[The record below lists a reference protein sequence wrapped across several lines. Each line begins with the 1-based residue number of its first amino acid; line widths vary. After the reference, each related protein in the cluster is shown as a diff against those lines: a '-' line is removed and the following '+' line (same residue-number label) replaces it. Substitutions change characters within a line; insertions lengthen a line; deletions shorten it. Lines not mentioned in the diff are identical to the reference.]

1 MSLHKGVTF
10 AQVNIFRHTNMER
23 EMIQNQGSEPVLASR
38 TGQLICARDMAM
50 QKFEEGMRLISEASE
65 LCGLSLFTSRIMQPN
80 VFGLPASLDRT
91 IEEGRKE
98 IDRKTWK
105 SLFEE
110 TGMDRYWNQKQ
121 KEAFNESL
129 RIDPPVASLEIVKGT
144 LRLALANRRDT
155 LAEGFVDVLNKLDRS
170 FKSNARQY
178 TMPKKFVLRGIF
190 PGVNALR
197 YNGFSQDNHFCLRD
211 FENVVC
217 ICSDT
222 PTPVTGGGLSMVD
235 RLTALRQTA
244 FTGEV
249 TDENGWR
256 CRLFENGNVHIFIDN
271 ISLLNALNDLI
282 SVYFANQLPAT
293 GKK

>member
-1 MSLHKGVTF
+1 MT
-10 AQVNIFRHTNMER
+10 
-23 EMIQNQGSEPVLASR
+23 QNQGSEPVPASR
-38 TGQLICARDMAM
+38 TGQLISARDMAM

-80 VFGLPASLDRT
+80 AFGLPSSLDRT

-105 SLFEE
+105 RLFEE
-110 TGMDRYWNQKQ
+110 TGMDRYWNHKQ

-129 RIDPPVASLEIVKGT
+129 RTDPPVASLEIVKGT
-144 LRLALANRRDT
+144 LQHALANRRT
-155 LAEGFVDVLNKLDRS
+155 PLQKVSLMFSTSLTEVSKAMPGNIQCQ
-170 FKSNARQY
+170 KSL
-178 TMPKKFVLRGIF
+178 FFGDF
-190 PGVNALR
+190 SGVNVLR

-211 FENVVC
+211 FENIVC

-222 PTPVTGGGLSMVD
+222 PTPATGGGLSMVD
-235 RLTALRQTA
+235 RLTAMRNTE

-249 TDENGWR
+249 SDENGWR
-256 CRLFENGNVHIFIDN
+256 CRLFENGNVHICIDS

-282 SVYFANQLPAT
+282 SIYFANQLPAA
-293 GKK
+293 GKNDD

>member
-1 MSLHKGVTF
+1 MT
-10 AQVNIFRHTNMER
+10 
-23 EMIQNQGSEPVLASR
+23 QNQGSEPVPASR
-38 TGQLICARDMAM
+38 TGQLISARDMAM

-80 VFGLPASLDRT
+80 AFGLPSSLDRT

-105 SLFEE
+105 RLFEE
-110 TGMDRYWNQKQ
+110 TGMDRYWNHKQ

-129 RIDPPVASLEIVKGT
+129 RTDPPVASLEIVKGT
-144 LRLALANRRDT
+144 LQHALANRRDT

-178 TMPKKFVLRGIF
+178 TMPKKLVLRGIF
-190 PGVNALR
+190 PGVNVLR

-211 FENVVC
+211 FENIVC

-222 PTPVTGGGLSMVD
+222 PTPATGGGLSMVD
-235 RLTALRQTA
+235 RLTAMRNTE

-249 TDENGWR
+249 SDENGWR
-256 CRLFENGNVHIFIDN
+256 CRLFENGNVHIVSASDIRR
-271 ISLLNALNDLI
+271 
-282 SVYFANQLPAT
+282 
-293 GKK
+293 

>member
-1 MSLHKGVTF
+1 MLGGADNPNGELPSY
-10 AQVNIFRHTNMER
+10 I
-23 EMIQNQGSEPVLASR
+23 
-38 TGQLICARDMAM
+38 TGAD
-50 QKFEEGMRLISEASE
+50 
-65 LCGLSLFTSRIMQPN
+65 
-80 VFGLPASLDRT
+80 

-105 SLFEE
+105 RLFEE
-110 TGMDRYWNQKQ
+110 TGMDRYWNHKQ

-129 RIDPPVASLEIVKGT
+129 RTDPPVASLEIVKGT
-144 LRLALANRRDT
+144 LQHALANRRDT

-178 TMPKKFVLRGIF
+178 TMPKKLVLRGIF
-190 PGVNALR
+190 PGVNVLR

-211 FENVVC
+211 FENIVC

-222 PTPVTGGGLSMVD
+222 PTPATGGGLSMVD
-235 RLTALRQTA
+235 RLTAMRNTE

-249 TDENGWR
+249 SDENGWR
-256 CRLFENGNVHIFIDN
+256 CRLFENGNVHICIDS

-282 SVYFANQLPAT
+282 SIYFANQLPAA

>member
-1 MSLHKGVTF
+1 
-10 AQVNIFRHTNMER
+10 
-23 EMIQNQGSEPVLASR
+23 
-38 TGQLICARDMAM
+38 M

-80 VFGLPASLDRT
+80 AFGLPSSLDRT

-105 SLFEE
+105 RLFEE
-110 TGMDRYWNQKQ
+110 TGMDRYWNHKQ
-121 KEAFNESL
+121 KKPLTNPFVRIRPSL
-129 RIDPPVASLEIVKGT
+129 PEIVKGT
-144 LRLALANRRDT
+144 LQHALANRRDT

-170 FKSNARQY
+170 FKSNAAIY
-178 TMPKKFVLRGIF
+178 NAKKLVLRGF
-190 PGVNALR
+190 FRVNVLR

-211 FENVVC
+211 FENIVC

-222 PTPVTGGGLSMVD
+222 PTPATGGGLSMVD
-235 RLTALRQTA
+235 RLTAMRNTE

-249 TDENGWR
+249 SDENGWR
-256 CRLFENGNVHIFIDN
+256 CRLFENGNVHICIDS

-282 SVYFANQLPAT
+282 SIYFANQLPAA
-293 GKK
+293 GKMMIENDKEKA

>member
-1 MSLHKGVTF
+1 LKETTCWVERTIQM
-10 AQVNIFRHTNMER
+10 VNY
-23 EMIQNQGSEPVLASR
+23 
-38 TGQLICARDMAM
+38 
-50 QKFEEGMRLISEASE
+50 RLISLA
-65 LCGLSLFTSRIMQPN
+65 LT
-80 VFGLPASLDRT
+80 SLDRT

-105 SLFEE
+105 RLFEE
-110 TGMDRYWNQKQ
+110 TGMDRYWNHKQ

-129 RIDPPVASLEIVKGT
+129 RTDPPVASLEIVKGT
-144 LRLALANRRDT
+144 LQHALANRRDT

-178 TMPKKFVLRGIF
+178 TMPKKLVLRGIF
-190 PGVNALR
+190 PGVNVLR

-211 FENVVC
+211 FENIVC

-222 PTPVTGGGLSMVD
+222 PTPATGGGLSMVD
-235 RLTALRQTA
+235 RLTAMRNTE

-249 TDENGWR
+249 SDENGWR
-256 CRLFENGNVHIFIDN
+256 CRLFENGNVHICIDS

-282 SVYFANQLPAT
+282 SIYFANQLPAA

>member
-1 MSLHKGVTF
+1 MT
-10 AQVNIFRHTNMER
+10 
-23 EMIQNQGSEPVLASR
+23 QNQGSEPVPASR
-38 TGQLICARDMAM
+38 TGQLISARDMAM

-80 VFGLPASLDRT
+80 AFGLPSSLDRT

-105 SLFEE
+105 RLFEE
-110 TGMDRYWNQKQ
+110 IGMDRYWNHKQ

-129 RIDPPVASLEIVKGT
+129 RTDPPVASLEIVKGT
-144 LRLALANRRDT
+144 LQHALANRRDT

-178 TMPKKFVLRGIF
+178 TMPKKLVLRGIF
-190 PGVNALR
+190 PGVNMLR

-211 FENVVC
+211 FENIVC

-222 PTPVTGGGLSMVD
+222 PTPATGGGLSMVD
-235 RLTALRQTA
+235 RLTAMRNTD

-249 TDENGWR
+249 CDENGWR
-256 CRLFENGNVHIFIDN
+256 CRLFENGNVHICIDS

-282 SVYFANQLPAT
+282 SIYFANQLPAA